1 MAWTGVVGRRERPA
15 LLAFLALLAL
25 LLLLA
30 PAFFAPANLRDVA
43 IANAMVQI
51 IAVGMTLVILTG
63 HVDVSVGATAG
74 VCAVLSATL
83 AREGVPTPVAALA
96 GTLLGGLVGLLSGAL
111 VACVRL
117 PSIVV
122 TLALLVVLRDGLRWA
137 TDGAWVGD
145 LPRTFQWFGLG
156 QAAGQ
161 ALVVGATVASVAGG
175 VWLLQHT
182 LLGRAIYAT
191 GSDAESAR
199 LSGLAPDRVVVL
211 SFVACGLLTGL
222 AAALNASRFAEVPG
236 TAAGGLEMKVIAAV
250 IVGGAS
256 IAGGRGSVAGT
267 VVGVAL
273 LGTIGTGLT
282 FLSVSPYWERALQ
295 GTIIL
300 AALLYDRAG
309 RR

>member
-1 MAWTGVVGRRERPA
+1 
-15 LLAFLALLAL
+15 LLALLAL

-43 IANAMVQI
+43 VANAMVQI

-83 AREGVPTPVAALA
+83 AREGIPTPLAALA
-96 GTLLGGLVGLLSGAL
+96 GILLGGLVGLVSGAL
-111 VACVRL
+111 VAFVRL

-122 TLALLVVLRDGLRWA
+122 TLALLVILRDGLRWV
-137 TDGAWVGD
+137 TDGAWVSD

-161 ALVVGATVASVAGG
+161 TLLIGATAASVAGG

-236 TAAGGLEMKVIAAV
+236 TAAGGLELKVIAAV

-256 IAGGRGSVAGT
+256 IAGGRGSLAGT

-273 LGTIGTGLT
+273 LGAIGTGLT
-282 FLSVSPYWERALQ
+282 FLGVSAYWERALQ
-295 GTIIL
+295 GAIIL
-300 AALLYDRAG
+300 AALLYDGA
-309 RR
+309 RRR